1 MSGKF
6 WIFYLNSESGRWE
19 KKEQVSKAIINKERK
34 GEFQTDFWDRPET
47 KENGPTGDKL
57 EKGDGNWGAEI
68 VITAGRVKNSLWHC

>member
-34 GEFQTDFWDRPET
+34 GEFQTDF
-47 KENGPTGDKL
+47 
-57 EKGDGNWGAEI
+57 
-68 VITAGRVKNSLWHC
+68 